1 MIMKMGTF
9 QKILLD
15 DEDVSVKSY
24 FMIVLSNHYEK

>member
-9 QKILLD
+9 RKILLD
-15 DEDVSVKSY
+15 DEDVTGKSC